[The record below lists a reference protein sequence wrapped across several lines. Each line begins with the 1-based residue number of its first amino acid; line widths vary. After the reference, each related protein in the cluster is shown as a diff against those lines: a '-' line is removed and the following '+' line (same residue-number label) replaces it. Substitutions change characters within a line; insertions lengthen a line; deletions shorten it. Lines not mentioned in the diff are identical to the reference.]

1 MVSCKSYPSTFTLTL
16 NIRVGDSLL
25 FSWTAG
31 NTLCCGRCV
40 CQGPLTY
47 WISVCFLQALPQ
59 TSHALKRPGQGVR
72 NSKKEVADRGAHTA
86 NAVCFC
92 RAFFILT
99 SPGST
104 QDVRVSLLSPCR
116 QTKLICKRYQQRGS
130 VFFWTC
136 SAHTAGSGK
145 DRHSFFKCSAASIPR
160 LKDKQ
165 ETTHAY
171 CMCEC
176 VGPMSLPVWL
186 VFVCSRRSFYRHMRW
201 PDFEP
206 QGFAF
211 PLQRGF
217 ARLKMC
223 LWLIVCLSWVAVS
236 GAAVNILL

>member
-25 FSWTAG
+25 FSWIAG

-59 TSHALKRPGQGVR
+59 TSHAVKRPGQGVR

-145 DRHSFFKCSAASIPR
+145 DTDVPFLNAVRHPY
-160 LKDKQ
+160 
-165 ETTHAY
+165 H
-171 CMCEC
+171 
-176 VGPMSLPVWL
+176 VW
-186 VFVCSRRSFYRHMRW
+186 RTNKRQHMH
-201 PDFEP
+201 
-206 QGFAF
+206 
-211 PLQRGF
+211 
-217 ARLKMC
+217 
-223 LWLIVCLSWVAVS
+223 IVCVS
-236 GAAVNILL
+236 VLDPCPCLCGLFLCARYGAFTDTCAGLTLNHRALHFHYNGVLPAWRCVFD